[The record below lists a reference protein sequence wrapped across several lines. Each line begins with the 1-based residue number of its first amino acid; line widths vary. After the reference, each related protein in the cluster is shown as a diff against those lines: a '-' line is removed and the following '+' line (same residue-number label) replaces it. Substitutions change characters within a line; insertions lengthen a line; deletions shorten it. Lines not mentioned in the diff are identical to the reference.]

1 MGAVCGKREAVQ
13 PEQKVQQADN
23 VSPTKGRGH
32 KESLENWLSGISC
45 GDTSRNLHDIYNV
58 DKRPLGHGA
67 TSTVYKCTHR
77 VSGENFACKRVDK
90 RKMVALYSSQRGAIA
105 ARMRAEIEIS
115 MQLKHEHLIK
125 VADVF
130 ETKSH
135 VYVIMEC
142 MEGGEL
148 FDYVIEKSSLKESEA
163 VAIIKQITLAL
174 KFMHDKGIIHRD
186 LKPENVMLRNAPN
199 ESGRKGRPFI
209 KIIDFGMS
217 KALSPGRNA
226 QSCLGTPGYMA
237 PEVLEHKD
245 YTSSVDMYS
254 LGVVSYILLAG
265 YMPLQTAEGQWHSRV
280 IFPAEEWAEV
290 SDEAKDFIN
299 KLVVYDPTKR
309 MSADQTLAHPWLK
322 KVKTRRDST
331 LMSSKLLAN
340 PLSRKDL
347 RTRRSSALMDMKDDM
362 KSALEDDIQA
372 VREMQ
377 EELIKRNSRFEEAA
391 KAKGALDD
399 DDDDHDDNDERKS
412 AKRSKKIYV

>member
-1 MGAVCGKREAVQ
+1 MGAVCGTSKAVQ
-13 PEQKVQQADN
+13 PANTSPGGNVQGKQ
-23 VSPTKGRGH
+23 SGH
-32 KESLENWLSGISC
+32 KASLEGWLKDIKDC
-45 GDTSRNLHDIYNV
+45 GDVSRNLHDIYDV

-67 TSTVYKCTHR
+67 TSTVYKCTHKQTKAPY
-77 VSGENFACKRVDK
+77 ACKRVDK
-90 RKMVALYSSQRGAIA
+90 RKMIALYSSQRGEIA

-115 MQLKHEHLIK
+115 FQLQHQHLIK
-125 VADVF
+125 VKDVF

-135 VYVIMEC
+135 VYVIMEM

-148 FDYVIEKSSLKESEA
+148 FDYVIEKSNLKESEA
-163 VAIIKQITLAL
+163 SAIIKQVTLAL
-174 KFMHDKGIIHRD
+174 YFMHNKGIIHRD
-186 LKPENVMLRNAPN
+186 LKPENVMLRHMPSK
-199 ESGRKGRPFI
+199 SGKRSKPFI

-245 YTSSVDMYS
+245 YTSAVDMYS

-280 IFPAEEWAEV
+280 IYPAEEWADV

-299 KLVVYDPTKR
+299 KLVVYDPKKR
-309 MSADQTLAHPWLK
+309 MSAEKTLQHPWLA

-347 RTRRSSALMDMKDDM
+347 RTRRSSALLDMKDDM

-377 EELIKRNSRFEEAA
+377 EELIKRNSRFVEAA
-391 KAKGALDD
+391 NEEEKKESPTA
-399 DDDDHDDNDERKS
+399 
-412 AKRSKKIYV
+412 KKIYV

>member
-1 MGAVCGKREAVQ
+1 M
-13 PEQKVQQADN
+13 
-23 VSPTKGRGH
+23 
-32 KESLENWLSGISC
+32 I
-45 GDTSRNLHDIYNV
+45 
-58 DKRPLGHGA
+58 
-67 TSTVYKCTHR
+67 
-77 VSGENFACKRVDK
+77 
-90 RKMVALYSSQRGAIA
+90 ALYSSQRGEIA

-115 MQLKHEHLIK
+115 FQLQHQHLIK
-125 VADVF
+125 VKDVF

-135 VYVIMEC
+135 VYVIMEM

-148 FDYVIEKSSLKESEA
+148 FDYVIEKSNLKESEA
-163 VAIIKQITLAL
+163 SAIIKQVTLAL
-174 KFMHDKGIIHRD
+174 YFMHNKGIIHRD
-186 LKPENVMLRNAPN
+186 LKPENVMLRHMPSK
-199 ESGRKGRPFI
+199 SGKRSKPFI

-245 YTSSVDMYS
+245 YTSAVDMYS

-280 IFPAEEWAEV
+280 IYPAEEWADV

-299 KLVVYDPTKR
+299 KLVVYDPKKR
-309 MSADQTLAHPWLK
+309 MSAEKTLQHPWLA

-347 RTRRSSALMDMKDDM
+347 RTRRSSALLDMKDDM

-377 EELIKRNSRFEEAA
+377 EELIKRNSRFVEAA
-391 KAKGALDD
+391 NEEEKKESPTA
-399 DDDDHDDNDERKS
+399 
-412 AKRSKKIYV
+412 KKIYV